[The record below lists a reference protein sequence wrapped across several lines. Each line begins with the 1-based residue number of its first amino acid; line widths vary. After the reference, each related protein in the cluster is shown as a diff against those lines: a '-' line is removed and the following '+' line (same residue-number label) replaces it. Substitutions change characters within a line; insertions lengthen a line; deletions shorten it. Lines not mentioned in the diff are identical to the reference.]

1 MKKVLM
7 VLVLAA
13 IIATG
18 TAFADHPEGW
28 GIGLTGSYGFGTEG
42 YLGAGGGIFLKIPGV
57 PIFWNIGVGLATNA
71 FGLSVTGDYYIID
84 SPISGELGWF
94 LGVGGFF
101 NWFHYSMASFGIDY
115 TYDNLAFGIRVPV
128 GISWMPLPQLEF
140 IADVAPSFGLGMP
153 GSYKIGGI
161 EYKYD
166 PEFYWGVPIEIGFRY
181 WF

>member
-1 MKKVLM
+1 M

-28 GIGLTGSYGFGTEG
+28 GIGLTGSYGFGTKDFV
-42 YLGAGGGIFLKIPGV
+42 GAGGGVFLKIPSV
-57 PIFWNIGVGLATNA
+57 PVFWNIGVGLGTNY
-71 FGLSVTGDYYIID
+71 FGLSLTGDYYIID

-101 NWFHYSMASFGIDY
+101 VWHHWAFSSLDYS
-115 TYDNLAFGIRVPV
+115 YDNLAFGARVPV

-140 IADVAPSFGLGMP
+140 LVDVAPSFGLGMP
-153 GSYKIGGI
+153 GAYTFGGK
-161 EYKYD
+161 KYEPD
-166 PEFYWGVPIEIGFRY
+166 MVFYWAIPIEIGFRY